1 MQILEQILF
10 ITFYLISGLVAFYF
24 LLPTGLFVLHYLAG
38 GKKDNYLAGYKTKT
52 NHDFEFAAIITAHQ
66 DTRFIA
72 PFVDSFLKQ
81 EYAKFK
87 VYVVA
92 DDCDVSGLHFT
103 DERIIMLKPEKALH
117 SKIKSIQ
124 FAIDHFTNPHDVLII
139 FDSDNLVHPLYLQN
153 LNRYFQKGFRV
164 VQTHML
170 SKNIDNTY
178 ARLDSMGHIYY
189 TFYERQVKMQLGMS
203 SAILGLGIALD
214 FNLYKEINYKN
225 VVGGFD
231 KKLQAQ
237 LAIKVKQIAFADDAI
252 VYDEKV
258 EDAAAMEKQ
267 RTRWIYS
274 YFDHF
279 KDGWRLLLAG
289 IKTGSAGRLL
299 LGATMLRPPMI
310 LLIFA
315 MIVMMT
321 IAAIIQ
327 PILLYWWAAIMFIFV
342 ANFTLTIATQSSQ
355 KGMFQAISK
364 IPLLISCQ
372 LKALL
377 KLKKAKT
384 NFLKTEH
391 QKIIY
396 IDDLLKNELDKKP
409 VL

>member
-1 MQILEQILF
+1 
-10 ITFYLISGLVAFYF
+10 
-24 LLPTGLFVLHYLAG
+24 
-38 GKKDNYLAGYKTKT
+38 
-52 NHDFEFAAIITAHQ
+52 
-66 DTRFIA
+66 
-72 PFVDSFLKQ
+72 
-81 EYAKFK
+81 
-87 VYVVA
+87 
-92 DDCDVSGLHFT
+92 
-103 DERIIMLKPEKALH
+103 
-117 SKIKSIQ
+117 
-124 FAIDHFTNPHDVLII
+124 
-139 FDSDNLVHPLYLQN
+139 
-153 LNRYFQKGFRV
+153 
-164 VQTHML
+164 ML

-310 LLIFA
+310 LLIRC
-315 MIVMMT
+315 V
-321 IAAIIQ
+321 
-327 PILLYWWAAIMFIFV
+327 
-342 ANFTLTIATQSSQ
+342 
-355 KGMFQAISK
+355 
-364 IPLLISCQ
+364 
-372 LKALL
+372 
-377 KLKKAKT
+377 
-384 NFLKTEH
+384 
-391 QKIIY
+391 
-396 IDDLLKNELDKKP
+396 
-409 VL
+409 